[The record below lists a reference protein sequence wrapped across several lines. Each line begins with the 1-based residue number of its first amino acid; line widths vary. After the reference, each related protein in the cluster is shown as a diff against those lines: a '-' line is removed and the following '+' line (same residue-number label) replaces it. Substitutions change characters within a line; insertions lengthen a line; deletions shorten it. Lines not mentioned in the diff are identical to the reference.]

1 MSFLRNSLFKP
12 FRRNHHHATLSHQ
25 EQGWTKI
32 TAITRALGLTATL
45 GIASGWCLPTLSAL
59 APWSEIP
66 QVIASSHA
74 EDLRI
79 VSKPLL
85 PHNSLATKQ
94 MSEPSSA
101 PAQSVLGNS
110 AAQVRTTN
118 LSYQI
123 LISWSIPEPELA
135 KIFAYAYQ
143 YQLPLLLQGFNARGQ
158 EASIHDNQLR
168 VANLIAKYQLR
179 GIPQV
184 YIDERPF
191 KHLTQQQVPVL
202 VQVAQTTPVV
212 DLNNLQSLQGGK
224 NQFSVLYQQYG
235 NVSLEAL
242 AVECRVCIRR
252 AAIYNQLQSQLYTSS
267 PSKFSNS
274 SPLFPQPDITQVGT
288 VVNPHPEIRHQEGL
302 PREHGN
308 SDTPSSRSSSSS
320 QSLSSFTSLEAE
332 LQVLLEQMTPARV
345 LGAVYPIAE
354 QAFSELART
363 RLASAQAAGKLNFTQ
378 VRQQTPLTFIE
389 QTRALKT
396 STLVRLRN
404 RLENNLFDV
413 TTRSATLASRLEQL
427 HAQGATSYQVWG
439 RNYPL
444 THLEQQLDTLQT
456 QQQSLQHALRELEY
470 GHYPLLQAQQLQQI
484 DFRPERSWQIP
495 HELLSAA
502 QNTPVPL
509 LHSLLI
515 FVDLTNPQLQALLKD
530 YFVEWHW
537 LVSQHDAVV
546 IVTDINPFAT
556 QGEDV
561 TPQDLRSAFNYWL
574 GSGPQVFLFNE
585 SLSSTFTPT
594 AFTTV
599 QQATTH
605 DLTNTNL
612 TMPSVLRGK
621 LLVRDWSLADV
632 EQWLRYIRQQ
642 RDDQLRSY

>member
-25 EQGWTKI
+25 DQGWTKI
-32 TAITRALGLTATL
+32 SVITRALGFAATL
-45 GIASGWCLPTLSAL
+45 GIASGWCFPTLLAL
-59 APWSEIP
+59 APWSDIP
-66 QVIASSHA
+66 QVIATSHA

-85 PHNSLATKQ
+85 QHHSSATKQ
-94 MSEPSSA
+94 MFEPSIAS
-101 PAQSVLGNS
+101 PQPQLGNS
-110 AAQVRTTN
+110 VTQNFTTN
-118 LSYQI
+118 ISYQI

-135 KIFAYAYQ
+135 KIFDYAYQ

-158 EASIHDNQLR
+158 EASIRDNQLR

-191 KHLTQQQVPVL
+191 KYLTQQQVPVL

-212 DLNNLQSLQGGK
+212 DLRNLQSLQGSK

-242 AVECRVCIRR
+242 AVECRSCVRR
-252 AAIYNQLQSQLYTSS
+252 AAIYNQLHNQLSNS
-267 PSKFSNS
+267 FPSKFSNPS
-274 SPLFPQPDITQVGT
+274 YLFPQPDITQVGT
-288 VVNPHPEIRHQEGL
+288 VVNTYPEVRHQEGL
-302 PREHGN
+302 PREYGN
-308 SDTPSSRSSSSS
+308 SDIPSSRSSSSS
-320 QSLSSFTSLEAE
+320 QSLYSFTSLEAE
-332 LQVLLEQMTPARV
+332 LQVLLEQVTPARV
-345 LGAVYPIAE
+345 LGTVYPIAE

-363 RLASAQAAGKLNFTQ
+363 RLASAQASGKLNFTQ
-378 VRQQTPLTFIE
+378 VRQQTPLTLLE

-404 RLENNLFDV
+404 RLENNLHDL
-413 TTRSATLASRLEQL
+413 TTRSTTLASRLEQF
-427 HAQGATSYQVWG
+427 HAQGATSYLAWG
-439 RNYPL
+439 RSYPL
-444 THLEQQLDTLQT
+444 SHLEQQLESLQT
-456 QQQSLQHALRELEY
+456 QQHSLENALRELED
-470 GHYPLLQAQQLQQI
+470 GHYPLLQAQHLQQI

-495 HELLSAA
+495 SELLGAA

-515 FVDLTNPQLQALLKD
+515 FVDLTNPQLQAMLKD

-546 IVTDINPFAT
+546 IVTDISPFAA
-556 QGEDV
+556 QGEM
-561 TPQDLRSAFNYWL
+561 TPQALHSAFNYWL
-574 GSGPQVFLFNE
+574 GSGSQVFLFNE

-621 LLVRDWSLADV
+621 LLVRDWSLADL

-642 RDDQLRSY
+642 RDAQLRNY